1 MKITTSPESEG
12 RHTPALALTI
22 FGKDSRQLAHII
34 GDPHSREALEEVAAV
49 AFGFDAGVE
58 DSDDAAVGAAADQA
72 ADALFK
78 RDDRLRDAVFEER
91 LTAVLVNES

>member
-1 MKITTSPESEG
+1 MRRPAL
-12 RHTPALALTI
+12 TPAFFSIIL
-22 FGKDSRQLAHII
+22 GKNFRQLAHII
-34 GDPHSREALEEVAAV
+34 GDPHPWKALEEVASV

-58 DSDDAAVGAAADQA
+58 DSDDAAVGAAADEA

-91 LTAVLVNES
+91 FAAVLVDES